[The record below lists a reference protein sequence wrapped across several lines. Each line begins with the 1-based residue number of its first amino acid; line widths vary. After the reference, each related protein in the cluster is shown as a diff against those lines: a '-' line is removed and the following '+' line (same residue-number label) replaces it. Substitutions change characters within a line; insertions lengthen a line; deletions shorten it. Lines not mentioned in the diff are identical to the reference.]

1 MTGVAAVTPSRR
13 RPPVRSRAPAVG
25 ALVAQVAQALGN
37 FVLQVLAAREL
48 GASGLGMFAFLFGT
62 LVMATAVSTG
72 LVGDSLTVLDRHEPA
87 VRAALWRIG
96 WLVVGISTVAA
107 FVVGT
112 QASPSPWGSPVR
124 DRHGLLHARRPD
136 PASADGRP
144 PFLDAG
150 GRRPLALAA
159 AGLVL
164 GCSALVGEVQLEHF
178 LAALTVSQLTVVVV
192 AFVGCPGRERR
203 LPPWGWG
210 DWRAVMHYGTWRAVQ
225 QFVRPTALN
234 AARWLV
240 LVAAGTA
247 AVGQLEVARVFVAPA
262 MLLVQGLGSYLF
274 ASYAAD
280 RDVGVAQLRGRADR
294 AAAAMVGGAVV
305 VGAAAA
311 VSVPVLGHLL
321 SAGAFEV
328 SPLAALGWACYAASC
343 AAVMPYGSLAAV
355 RGRQLAVLVVRL
367 VDAAVSLL
375 LVAFV
380 LLVVGSTR
388 PWCRGCCRWDPS
400 WGACCAVRCCSR
412 NVRRAQVRRH
422 REHPS

>member
-1 MTGVAAVTPSRR
+1 MTGVAAVSPSRR

-48 GASGLGMFAFLFGT
+48 GASGLGLFAFLFGA

-72 LVGDSLTVLDRHEPA
+72 LVGDSLTVLDREEPA
-87 VRAALWRIG
+87 VRAALWRTG
-96 WLVVGISTVAA
+96 WLVVGISTVSA
-107 FVVGT
+107 FVVGSAGISLSVGVLFAT
-112 QASPSPWGSPVR
+112 AMASFMLADLTR
-124 DRHGLLHARRPD
+124 RLLMAGLRFWALAVVD
-136 PASADGRP
+136 SV
-144 PFLDAG
+144 
-150 GRRPLALAA
+150 ALAA

-164 GCSALVGEVQLEHF
+164 GCAALVGDVRLEHF
-178 LAALTVSQLTVVVV
+178 LAALTVSQLTVVTLGLWRLPR
-192 AFVGCPGRERR
+192 AERR
-203 LPPWGWG
+203 LPQWGWG

-280 RDVGVAQLRGRADR
+280 RDLGVAQLRGRADR

-375 LVAFV
+375 LVAFF
-380 LLVVGSTR
+380 LLVVGVDPALVPWLLSVGSFVGGVLCRQVLLSQRATR
-388 PWCRGCCRWDPS
+388 AGQEAS
-400 WGACCAVRCCSR
+400 
-412 NVRRAQVRRH
+412 
-422 REHPS
+422 

>member
-1 MTGVAAVTPSRR
+1 MTGVAAVSPSRR

-48 GASGLGMFAFLFGT
+48 GASGLGLFAFLFGA

-72 LVGDSLTVLDRHEPA
+72 LVGDSLTVLDREEPA

-96 WLVVGISTVAA
+96 WLVVGISTVSA
-107 FVVGT
+107 FVVGSAGISLSVGVLFAT
-112 QASPSPWGSPVR
+112 AMASFMLADLTR
-124 DRHGLLHARRPD
+124 RLLMAGLRFWALAVVD
-136 PASADGRP
+136 SV
-144 PFLDAG
+144 
-150 GRRPLALAA
+150 ALAA

-164 GCSALVGEVQLEHF
+164 GCAALVGDVRLEHF
-178 LAALTVSQLTVVVV
+178 LAALTVSQLTVVTLGLWRLPR
-192 AFVGCPGRERR
+192 AERR
-203 LPPWGWG
+203 LPQWGWG

-280 RDVGVAQLRGRADR
+280 RDLGVAQLRGRADR

-375 LVAFV
+375 LVAFF
-380 LLVVGSTR
+380 LLVVGVDPALVPWLLSVGSFVGGVLCRQVLLSQRATR
-388 PWCRGCCRWDPS
+388 AGQEAS
-400 WGACCAVRCCSR
+400 
-412 NVRRAQVRRH
+412 
-422 REHPS
+422 

>member
-1 MTGVAAVTPSRR
+1 
-13 RPPVRSRAPAVG
+13 
-25 ALVAQVAQALGN
+25 
-37 FVLQVLAAREL
+37 
-48 GASGLGMFAFLFGT
+48 
-62 LVMATAVSTG
+62 
-72 LVGDSLTVLDRHEPA
+72 
-87 VRAALWRIG
+87 
-96 WLVVGISTVAA
+96 
-107 FVVGT
+107 
-112 QASPSPWGSPVR
+112 
-124 DRHGLLHARRPD
+124 
-136 PASADGRP
+136 
-144 PFLDAG
+144 
-150 GRRPLALAA
+150 
-159 AGLVL
+159 
-164 GCSALVGEVQLEHF
+164 
-178 LAALTVSQLTVVVV
+178 
-192 AFVGCPGRERR
+192 
-203 LPPWGWG
+203 
-210 DWRAVMHYGTWRAVQ
+210 MHYGTWRAVQ

-280 RDVGVAQLRGRADR
+280 RDLGVAQLRRRADR

-375 LVAFV
+375 LVAFF
-380 LLVVGSTR
+380 LLVVGVDPALVPWLLSVGSFVGGVLCRQVLLSQRATR
-388 PWCRGCCRWDPS
+388 AGQEAS
-400 WGACCAVRCCSR
+400 
-412 NVRRAQVRRH
+412 
-422 REHPS
+422 

>member
-48 GASGLGMFAFLFGT
+48 GASGLGLFAFLFGA

-72 LVGDSLTVLDRHEPA
+72 LVGDSLTVLDREEPA

-96 WLVVGISTVAA
+96 WLVVGISTISAL
-107 FVVGT
+107 VVGSAGLSLT
-112 QASPSPWGSPVR
+112 VGVLFATAMASFMLADLTR
-124 DRHGLLHARRPD
+124 RLLMAGLRFWALAVVD
-136 PASADGRP
+136 S
-144 PFLDAG
+144 
-150 GRRPLALAA
+150 LALAA

-164 GCSALVGEVQLEHF
+164 GCSALVGDVRLEHF
-178 LAALTVSQLTVVVV
+178 LAALTVSQLTVV
-192 AFVGCPGRERR
+192 ALGLWRLPRAERR

-280 RDVGVAQLRGRADR
+280 RDLGVAQLRGRADR

-367 VDAAVSLL
+367 VDAALSLL
-375 LVAFV
+375 LVAFF
-380 LLVVGSTR
+380 LLVVGVDPALVPWLLSVGSFVGGVLCRQVLLSQRATR
-388 PWCRGCCRWDPS
+388 AGQEAS
-400 WGACCAVRCCSR
+400 
-412 NVRRAQVRRH
+412 
-422 REHPS
+422 

>member
-1 MTGVAAVTPSRR
+1 MALTPSRP
-13 RPPVRSRAPAVG
+13 RPSLRSRAPAAG

-48 GASGLGMFAFLFGT
+48 GASGLGVFAFMFGA

-72 LVGDSLTVLDRHEPA
+72 LVGDSLTVLDREDPA

-96 WLVVGISTVAA
+96 WVVVALSSVAA
-107 FVVGT
+107 LLVGSAGVS
-112 QASPSPWGSPVR
+112 ASVGMLFATAMATFMLADLTR
-124 DRHGLLHARRPD
+124 RLLMARLR
-136 PASADGRP
+136 
-144 PFLDAG
+144 FW
-150 GRRPLALAA
+150 ALAVVDLVALLA

-164 GCSALVGEVQLEHF
+164 GVSALVGEVGLGHF
-178 LAALTVSQLTVVVV
+178 LAALTASQLTVVLL
-192 AFVGCPGRERR
+192 GLRR
-203 LPPWGWG
+203 LPRAERRRPDRGWG
-210 DWRAVMHYGTWRAVQ
+210 DWRAVMRYGTFRAIQ

-247 AVGQLEVARVFVAPA
+247 AVGELEVARVFVAPA

-280 RDVGVAQLRGRADR
+280 RGLGIARLRRRADR
-294 AAAAMVGGAVV
+294 AALAMMGGAVV
-305 VGAAAA
+305 VGAGAAL
-311 VSVPVLGHLL
+311 SLPVLGPVL
-321 SAGAFEV
+321 SAGEFRV

-375 LVAFV
+375 LVAVF
-380 LLVVGSTR
+380 LLVVEVDPALAPWLLSVGSFLGGVLCRQVLLSERSTR
-388 PWCRGCCRWDPS
+388 ADGEW
-400 WGACCAVRCCSR
+400 SR
-412 NVRRAQVRRH
+412 
-422 REHPS
+422 

>member
-1 MTGVAAVTPSRR
+1 VTGAMALTPSRP
-13 RPPVRSRAPAVG
+13 RPSLRSRAPAAG

-48 GASGLGMFAFLFGT
+48 GASGLGVFAFMFGA

-72 LVGDSLTVLDRHEPA
+72 LVGDSLTVLDREDPA

-96 WLVVGISTVAA
+96 WLVVALSSVAA
-107 FVVGT
+107 LLVGGAGVS
-112 QASPSPWGSPVR
+112 ASVGVLFATAMATYMLADLTR
-124 DRHGLLHARRPD
+124 RLLMARLR
-136 PASADGRP
+136 
-144 PFLDAG
+144 FW
-150 GRRPLALAA
+150 ALAVVDFVALLA

-164 GCSALVGEVQLEHF
+164 GVSALVGEVGLGHF
-178 LAALTVSQLTVVVV
+178 LAALTASQLTVILLGV
-192 AFVGCPGRERR
+192 RR
-203 LPPWGWG
+203 LPRTERRRPVRGWG
-210 DWRAVMHYGTWRAVQ
+210 DWRAVMRYGTFRAIQ

-247 AVGQLEVARVFVAPA
+247 AVGELEVARVFVAPA

-280 RDVGVAQLRGRADR
+280 RGVGIARLRGRADR
-294 AAAAMVGGAVV
+294 AALAMVGGAVV
-305 VGAAAA
+305 VGAGA
-311 VSVPVLGHLL
+311 VLVLPVLGPVL
-321 SAGAFEV
+321 SAGEFRV

-375 LVAFV
+375 LVAVF
-380 LLVVGSTR
+380 LLVVGVDPALAPWLLSVGSFLGGVLCRQVLLSERSTR
-388 PWCRGCCRWDPS
+388 ADEV
-400 WGACCAVRCCSR
+400 GAR
-412 NVRRAQVRRH
+412 
-422 REHPS
+422 